1 MTNPMGPDGTQRR
14 AARPMI
20 DNMCEVRG
28 TDYYEGTEANNSDV
42 QNSRHVK
49 TTWDWELRVT
59 SASGSKDH
67 PY

>member
-1 MTNPMGPDGTQRR
+1 
-14 AARPMI
+14 MI
-20 DNMCEVRG
+20 DNMSEVLR
-28 TDYYEGTEANNSDV
+28 YEELTTMKVLRQTTAT
-42 QNSRHVK
+42 SRHVK